1 MTMGLSEMFPD
12 FDYFREADFLPASCR
27 KPTIMLA
34 MTPRTGSTHL
44 CAALAAASAG
54 RCALDEVFNPRGV
67 VQNLKQRRQV
77 DSFADYIEAFARQPG
92 PFFMFKTTWH
102 DFRVVAPFSRRMF
115 PELRVIYLDRLNTVA
130 QAVSMF
136 RAMKTELW
144 HKHPDGRMGGQ
155 VAKNGLMPAH
165 EIRLAFDAVQI
176 GKIRDDLEQER
187 WGWVKFFAAERI
199 EPLRITYEEFC
210 DDVQV
215 ALHRIG
221 ARFGLVLDQPV
232 GPEVGCVRL
241 ADEINDE
248 WIARVSG
255 GL

>member
-1 MTMGLSEMFPD
+1 MGLAEAFPD
-12 FDYFREADFLPASCR
+12 FGYFREADFLPASCR

-54 RCALDEVFNPRGV
+54 HCAPDEVFNPRGV

-77 DSFADYIEAFARQPG
+77 DTFADYIEAFERQPG

-102 DFRVVAPFSRRMF
+102 DFRAVAPFSRRMF
-115 PELRVIYLDRLNTVA
+115 PDLRVIYLDRQDTVA

-136 RAMKTELW
+136 RAMTTELW

-155 VAKNGLMPAH
+155 VAKNGLLPAAQ
-165 EIRLAFDAVQI
+165 IRTKFDAARI
-176 GKIRDDLEQER
+176 AKIIDDLEQER
-187 WGWVKFFAAERI
+187 SGWMTFFAAERI
-199 EPLRITYEEFC
+199 EPLRITYEAFR

-215 ALHRIG
+215 ALRQIG
-221 ARFGLVLDQPV
+221 TRFGLALDRPV

-248 WIARVSG
+248 WVARVRG
-255 GL
+255 TR